1 MAAPLPQG
9 RANVPKCAIITAL
22 NGLQTPD
29 LLTFATVL
37 RQLPHGARAPLEYL
51 TFSERH
57 RRKNAILHVDRQ
69 WCVLGIGVS
78 TAALRKQCLAY
89 SACSLGQPPVCTV
102 HLAQEPVLARM
113 T

>member
-1 MAAPLPQG
+1 M
-9 RANVPKCAIITAL
+9 PKCAIITAL

-29 LLTFATVL
+29 LITFATVL

-69 WCVLGIGVS
+69 WCVLGIGVP
-78 TAALRKQCLAY
+78 TATLCIRRLHR
-89 SACSLGQPPVCTV
+89 SAFSVGPTN
-102 HLAQEPVLARM
+102 
-113 T
+113 